1 MRTVLAICLVIG
13 VSWPSSGEASDRVA
27 LVIGNSAYEHTSPL
41 SNPGHDAEDVS
52 TMLEKL
58 GFDVITSRDV
68 TADQF
73 PDILVRF
80 GHKLQGAKA
89 AVFFYAGHGIQWQ
102 GNNFMVPVDAALEN
116 EFSIRRELFPM
127 HEVVDQMVSVSPINI
142 VFLDACRDNPLIEKL
157 QRSLRTR
164 KRALSVK
171 RGLARMDRASGD
183 TLIMYA
189 TAPGQTADDGFG
201 RNSPFTDALLQHIGT
216 PGIDVEVMLKRVTG
230 EVRQATGNR
239 QKPERLSRLTKEFRF
254 NPTLESRS
262 RPDASARRHELR
274 ADRDGEDVA
283 AIERQHSLI
292 ESERRKQEQ
301 EAIRQRIS
309 AFVKWDHLQMGTTNQ
324 SVKPENF
331 AERVHYYGRSNVSR
345 DEVIDHKRRYYAKW
359 PKLKYTLI
367 EPTLRIWRTGQDNNY
382 GVEFKY
388 EFIVKNAAEERSGR
402 GVAYL
407 TLRVDD
413 QHIRL
418 VREDGRVLEIN
429 ATARRR

>member
-1 MRTVLAICLVIG
+1 
-13 VSWPSSGEASDRVA
+13 
-27 LVIGNSAYEHTSPL
+27 
-41 SNPGHDAEDVS
+41 
-52 TMLEKL
+52 
-58 GFDVITSRDV
+58 VITSRDV
-68 TADQF
+68 TAEQF
-73 PDILVRF
+73 PDILVSF
-80 GHKLQGAKA
+80 GHKLHGAKA

-116 EFSIRRELFPM
+116 EFSIRRELFPI
-127 HEVVDQMVSVSPINI
+127 HEVVDQMASTSPINI
-142 VFLDACRDNPLIEKL
+142 IFLDACRDNPLIDKL

-201 RNSPFTDALLQHIGT
+201 RNSPFTDALLRHIGT
-216 PGIDVEVMLKRVTG
+216 PGLEVEVMLKRVTG
-230 EVRQATGNR
+230 AVRQATKNR

-254 NPTLESRS
+254 NPV
-262 RPDASARRHELR
+262 A
-274 ADRDGEDVA
+274 DGEHTAETRNRRDAGSSDTETEIVA
-283 AIERQHSLI
+283 AIARHQRVLEAKRQSQAQHT
-292 ESERRKQEQ
+292 
-301 EAIRQRIS
+301 IRQRIS
-309 AFVKWDHLQMGTTNQ
+309 SFIKWDHLQMGTTNP

-331 AERVHYYGRSNVSR
+331 AERLHYYGRSSVSR
-345 DEVIDHKRRYYAKW
+345 ADVIEHKRRYYAKW

-367 EPTLRIWRTGQDNNY
+367 ESTMKIWRTGQDNNY
-382 GVEFKY
+382 GAEFEY
-388 EFIVKNAAEERSGR
+388 EFVVKNTAEERSGR
-402 GVAYL
+402 GLAYL

-429 ATARRR
+429 TTARRR